1 MTTTRPAPAVQRSK
15 IPAKSVALPV
25 EHGAWG
31 FLFEPLLAGVILAP
45 SPAAFF
51 ITLFVVGAF
60 LMRQPLKF
68 YLGDRLARK
77 TLPRTGLAR
86 RFVRI
91 FGAITGVGLLGTLLF
106 APLPSLLPFAAAAPI
121 VVYLI
126 SQDLARQSR
135 ELVPELLAAAALASS
150 IAVVTLAGGIAPIQ
164 AFAFWSLMVARLI
177 PSVLYVRSRLR
188 LEKGKHYN
196 PLASTVTHI
205 VAVGLV
211 AALYTYGL
219 SSILTIWFSV
229 FLAGRAIYGLS
240 GFEPSRTAK
249 KLGVLEVVYGVIY
262 ALTLVIGYYTG
273 I

>member
-45 SPAAFF
+45 SPAALF
-51 ITLFVVGAF
+51 ISIFVVGAF

-86 RFVRI
+86 RFVII

-106 APLPSLLPFAAAAPI
+106 APLTSLLPFVAAAPI
-121 VVYLI
+121 VAYLI

-135 ELVPELLAAAALASS
+135 EMVPELLAAGALASS
-150 IAVVTLAGGIAPIQ
+150 IAVVTLAGGFAPIQ

-188 LEKGKHYN
+188 LEKGKPYST
-196 PLASTVTHI
+196 LASTATHI
-205 VAVGLV
+205 
-211 AALYTYGL
+211 AAIALAASLYSYGL
-219 SSILTIWFSV
+219 GSLLTIVFSA

-240 GFEPSRTAK
+240 GRETSKTAK

-262 ALTLVIGYYTG
+262 ALTLVTGHYTG